1 MGNEIMLTESG
12 NAGMGTAT
20 QVGVLTEG
28 SVQFHIGAMSN
39 QAVAFSMPNVYANRL
54 GSGVVT
60 GKTLQDI
67 DVTTQSGAQDAIRI
81 IDEAVTQ
88 LAQWR
93 GDIGAFQANFLE
105 STVRS
110 LGTAKENIASSESQ
124 IRDADMAVEMT
135 NYTRLQILQ
144 QSGMAMLSQANQST
158 QSILQ
163 LLQQ

>member
-1 MGNEIMLTESG
+1 
-12 NAGMGTAT
+12 
-20 QVGVLTEG
+20 
-28 SVQFHIGAMSN
+28 MSN

>member
-1 MGNEIMLTESG
+1 
-12 NAGMGTAT
+12 
-20 QVGVLTEG
+20 
-28 SVQFHIGAMSN
+28 
-39 QAVAFSMPNVYANRL
+39 
-54 GSGVVT
+54 
-60 GKTLQDI
+60 
-67 DVTTQSGAQDAIRI
+67 
-81 IDEAVTQ
+81 VTQ